1 MGVRGAFRG
10 VLMFSNNKVLELVG
24 KEEGEYL
31 ISCWFRDCKDGF
43 V

>member
-24 KEEGEYL
+24 K